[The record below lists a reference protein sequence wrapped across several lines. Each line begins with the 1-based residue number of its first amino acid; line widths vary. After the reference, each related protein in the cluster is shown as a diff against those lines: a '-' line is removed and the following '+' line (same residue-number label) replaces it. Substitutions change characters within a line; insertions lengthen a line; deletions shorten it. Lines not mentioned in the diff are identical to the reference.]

1 MSGDWTVVVLA
12 AVLSLGAVVALLGE
26 WRWWSPP
33 VRGLTLSGLAAAAV
47 GMLVQAGAAPAL
59 PAWSGAVLS
68 TTAVLLL
75 VSASAV
81 LGRRGSRPSCRREDT
96 ELKEE
101 LARAERR
108 YRFLVDRLPEALIV
122 LEEGTIVFA
131 NRAFRRIVGV
141 SPEAAVGRR
150 LDSFVRPDWQS
161 LYSSRYDVQPST
173 ASLGV
178 HRLEL
183 QVERSDGESR
193 WVEMRFQ
200 IDPLA
205 ERPAEMVLMADVTQR
220 RRAESR
226 LEELNRSFLDLGP
239 DPLVNIERLTA
250 ACGKIL
256 GAACALYNR
265 LEGEL
270 LCSLGAWQVPPGYE
284 RVDAPAGHICF
295 DVIQRGPAAGLYLVR
310 NLQDSP
316 YAASDPNVAR
326 YNLRTYAGY
335 PVAYGEKV
343 LGSLCVVYTEDVEFD
358 QNDERVLQIVA
369 RAVAIEEDRRT
380 AGEGLAERE
389 ERYRRLFEASRDG
402 VAILSPAGDLLDS
415 NQALAAQLGRSQEEM
430 RGGSVASLL
439 GEAVGGLAATL
450 SAGQGDAAPTLAVEL
465 VRRNGTR
472 FPAEIVARRMNVSG
486 RQVVVATVHDLTGRR
501 QAEALHSAVHQ
512 ISEAVH
518 LTDNLHE
525 LLSTIHQVLGR
536 LMEARNFYVAL
547 YDPIADLISFPY
559 FMDEFDPPPAQRRPG
574 KGLTEYVLRRGSP
587 MLVSPERFEEL
598 QRSGEVE
605 SVGSASIDWLGVPLM
620 TRDQAFGV
628 VVVQTYT
635 EGVRYGD
642 RERDILTFVSRQIAV
657 AVERKRAE
665 DRFRQS
671 QRIEALGRLAG
682 GVAHDFNNLLM
693 AIMGSA
699 ELLQQ
704 RCTGQA
710 DAQAELATILR
721 STSRAADL
729 ARGLLA
735 FARRQVLE
743 PADLDLNQV
752 IEQMVPIL
760 RRVIP
765 ENIEVVVRQGAGQAT
780 VRADRGQIDQILM
793 NLAVN
798 CRDAMP
804 SGGRLGIETAH
815 VEIGDEYVASHPWA
829 VAGPHVLLAV
839 TDTGV
844 GMDRETLT
852 HIFEPFFTTKE
863 PGRGTG
869 LGLST
874 VYGIVK
880 QHGGMI
886 DAESEP
892 GRGSSF
898 KIFLPQVSRT
908 PADQPRSAPGP
919 IRGGTETILV
929 VEDEAEVRHILVQV
943 LSGLGYRVFEAE
955 DGVAAFA
962 RLEEASTEIDLVV
975 SDVVMPRLGGKE
987 LWEKS
992 NSLPRTPLF
1001 LFSSGYGD
1009 GLVDSE
1015 LVRGTRTAFIA
1026 KPYGIEELARRVREL
1041 LDRDR
1046 PRGPA

>member
-1 MSGDWTVVVLA
+1 LLVLA
-12 AVLSLGAVVALLGE
+12 GASVG
-26 WRWWSPP
+26 R
-33 VRGLTLSGLAAAAV
+33 SGTRPLRRSE
-47 GMLVQAGAAPAL
+47 GA
-59 PAWSGAVLS
+59 
-68 TTAVLLL
+68 
-75 VSASAV
+75 
-81 LGRRGSRPSCRREDT
+81 
-96 ELKEE
+96 ELREE
-101 LARAERR
+101 LARSERR
-108 YRFLVDRLPEALIV
+108 YRFLVDRLPEGFVV

-131 NRAFRRIVGV
+131 NRAFRRILGV
-141 SPEAAVGRR
+141 SPEAAIGRR
-150 LDSFVRPDWQS
+150 LDSFVGPEWLS
-161 LYSSRYDVQPST
+161 LYSGRYDVRPST

-178 HRLEL
+178 HRVEL
-183 QVERSDGESR
+183 QVERPDGEPR

-200 IDPLA
+200 TDPLA
-205 ERPAEMVLMADVTQR
+205 ERPAEMVLMADITQR

-226 LEELNRSFLDLGP
+226 LEALNRSFLDLGP
-239 DPLVNIERLTA
+239 DPVANIERLTA
-250 ACGKIL
+250 ACGEIL

-265 LEGEL
+265 LEGGL
-270 LCSLGAWQVPPGYE
+270 LCSLGAWQAPPGYE

-295 DVIQRGPAAGLYLVR
+295 DVIQRGPDAGLFLVR
-310 NLQDSP
+310 NLQDSA
-316 YAASDPNVAR
+316 YASSDPNVAR
-326 YNLRTYAGY
+326 YGLRTYAGH
-335 PVAYGEKV
+335 PVAYGGKV

-369 RAVAIEEDRRT
+369 RAVAIEEDRRA

-402 VAILSPAGDLLDS
+402 VAIISPTGELLDS
-415 NQALAAQLGRSQEEM
+415 NQALAAQLGRPQEEM
-430 RGGSVASLL
+430 RGGSAAALL
-439 GEAVGGLAATL
+439 GEAVGAMAATL
-450 SAGQGDAAPTLAVEL
+450 SAGQGEVAPTLAVEL

-472 FPAEIVARRMNVSG
+472 FPAEIGARRMSVSG
-486 RQVVVATVHDLTGRR
+486 RQVVVATVHDLTGQR

-525 LLSTIHQVLGR
+525 LLSTIHQVLCG
-536 LMEARNFYVAL
+536 LMGARNFYVAL
-547 YDPIADLISFPY
+547 YDPIVDLISFPY
-559 FMDEFDPPPAQRRPG
+559 FVDEFDPPPAPRRPG
-574 KGLTEYVLRRGSP
+574 RGLTECVLRRGSP

-598 QRSGEVE
+598 RRSGEVE
-605 SVGSASIDWLGVPLM
+605 SVGTASIDWLGVPLM

-635 EGVRYGD
+635 EGVRYGE

-657 AVERKRAE
+657 AVERKRAD

-699 ELLQQ
+699 ELLQK

-710 DAQAELATILR
+710 DALAELATILR

-765 ENIEVVVRQGAGQAT
+765 ENIEIVFRRKAEQAT
-780 VRADRGQIDQILM
+780 VRADRGQVDQILM

-804 SGGRLGIETAH
+804 SGGRLAIETAQ
-815 VEIGDEYVASHPWA
+815 VEIDGEYVASHPWA
-829 VAGPHVLLAV
+829 VAGPYVLLAV

-844 GMDRETLT
+844 GMDRETLL
-852 HIFEPFFTTKE
+852 HIFDPFFTTKE

-908 PADQPRSAPGP
+908 PVDQPRPAPGP

-943 LSGLGYRVFEAE
+943 LGGLGYRVFEAE

-962 RLEEASTEIDLVV
+962 RLQEASTEIDLVV

-987 LWEKS
+987 LWEKA
-992 NSLPRTPLF
+992 NSLPRAPVF

-1041 LDRDR
+1041 LDRDS
-1046 PRGPA
+1046 PRAPA